1 MILSKPEHIKIYGH
15 RGTKGDLPENTL
27 KSFKYLFE
35 NKISAFETDILVSK
49 NLVPVINHD
58 FRLNPA
64 LTKDSKGNWIEND
77 DIKIFDLSFYQLRKF
92 KIGSIDKKSKYG
104 KRFDNQKN
112 QLSHFNLSKQ
122 LDGFREWLFEQNIV
136 YIGGGDTNYM
146 LNLWSENNLKD
157 IFKEAYEKGIILS
170 GVSAGAVCWFEWIL
184 TDSLGDGY
192 QPLKG
197 VGLLEG
203 SCTPHSSDLNRINEF
218 ENNIKNSKLPP
229 GFAIDD
235 GVAVLFIDGKP
246 SDVYSAR
253 KNHNAYFV
261 NKENKI
267 SLKEYIKNIE

>member
-1 MILSKPEHIKIYGH
+1 MSSVTKKIIAVGGGGFTHNSDRELDQFILSQFSKEH
-15 RGTKGDLPENTL
+15 L
-27 KSFKYLFE
+27 
-35 NKISAFETDILVSK
+35 
-49 NLVPVINHD
+49 
-58 FRLNPA
+58 
-64 LTKDSKGNWIEND
+64 
-77 DIKIFDLSFYQLRKF
+77 
-92 KIGSIDKKSKYG
+92 KIGFLGTASKDDEY
-104 KRFDNQKN
+104 KVNLFYERFDNQKN
-112 QLSHFNLSKQ
+112 QLSHFNLSKE

-136 YIGGGDTNYM
+136 YIGGGNTNYM

-218 ENNIKNSKLPP
+218 ENNIKNSKLPS

-267 SLKEYIKNIE
+267 SLNEYIKNIE

>member
-1 MILSKPEHIKIYGH
+1 M
-15 RGTKGDLPENTL
+15 
-27 KSFKYLFE
+27 
-35 NKISAFETDILVSK
+35 NKI
-49 NLVPVINHD
+49 NLYYEE
-58 FRLNPA
+58 L
-64 LTKDSKGNWIEND
+64 
-77 DIKIFDLSFYQLRKF
+77 
-92 KIGSIDKKSKYG
+92 KKY
-104 KRFDNQKN
+104 NLE
-112 QLSHFNLSKQ
+112 LSHFELCSKVK
-122 LDGFREWLFEQNIV
+122 GFSNWIMDQDIIYV
-136 YIGGGDTNYM
+136 GGGNTNFM
-146 LNLWSENNLKD
+146 LDLWQANKLYKYFEK
-157 IFKEAYEKGIILS
+157 AYNSGIILS

-197 VGLLEG
+197 IGLLEG

>member
-1 MILSKPEHIKIYGH
+1 MDLAVIIVFVLAYFLITIEHNIKID
-15 RGTKGDLPENTL
+15 KL
-27 KSFKYLFE
+27 
-35 NKISAFETDILVSK
+35 I
-49 NLVPVINHD
+49 
-58 FRLNPA
+58 PA
-64 LTKDSKGNWIEND
+64 LAAMAICWAIIALN
-77 DIKIFDLSFYQLRKF
+77 
-92 KIGSIDKKSKYG
+92 
-104 KRFDNQKN
+104 
-112 QLSHFNLSKQ
+112 

-136 YIGGGDTNYM
+136 YIGGGNTNYM

-267 SLKEYIKNIE
+267 SLNEYIKNIE